1 MSERTVAI
9 HRRRFLASALRDM
22 LIAWEQTQWGWS
34 DQARVDFEKDYLD
47 ELKSK
52 ILSGAVQ
59 VPVPTQ
65 DTIGPLRAQYEGTF
79 TFKGGIPLT
88 WIIAGAALV
97 LIAGGVYFFVKRKPA
112 PE

>member
-1 MSERTVAI
+1 MYNTY
-9 HRRRFLASALRDM
+9 LSAH
-22 LIAWEQTQWGWS
+22 
-34 DQARVDFEKDYLD
+34 QADLD